1 MESKKRYTSD
11 MSDSQW
17 EIVKEILKEENY
29 RCVVEKREQV
39 NAVLYF
45 VKTGCQ

>member
-1 MESKKRYTSD
+1 MEYEKIYTSD

-29 RCVVEKREQV
+29 RCVEEKREQV
-39 NAVLYF
+39 SL
-45 VKTGCQ
+45 CLS